1 MWYLSGI
8 DQRGG
13 AAGGVQGL
21 RTGSLPIGSLERSR
35 STQPHRWQATGRAGI
50 FVAPPPLWQSMG
62 VVSNPV
68 AQFERLDREEQ
79 QRPRLSE
86 QQIQRVF
93 DATRTDCRPLFI
105 FIRETGCRR
114 EEAQS
119 LQHWQV
125 QQESRLVVFSKTPS
139 PKSGARYP

>member
-1 MWYLSGI
+1 
-8 DQRGG
+8 
-13 AAGGVQGL
+13 
-21 RTGSLPIGSLERSR
+21 
-35 STQPHRWQATGRAGI
+35 
-50 FVAPPPLWQSMG
+50 MG

-125 QQESRLVVFSKTPS
+125 QQESRLVVFSKNT
-139 PKSGARYP
+139 KSKKWR